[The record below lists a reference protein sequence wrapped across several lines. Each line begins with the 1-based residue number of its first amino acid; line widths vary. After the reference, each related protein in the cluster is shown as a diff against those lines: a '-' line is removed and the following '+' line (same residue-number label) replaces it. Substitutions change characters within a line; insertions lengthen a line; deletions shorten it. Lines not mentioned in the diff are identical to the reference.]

1 MKRVYIKYQYVMIKV
16 LIAVVLALVIIFSLN
31 RYLRRWKDVEARSRK
46 PMILDE
52 NTSSEESSNMGT
64 CQKCGEERVIVNEGM
79 CAYCWSTSITSGL
92 K

>member
-1 MKRVYIKYQYVMIKV
+1 MIKT
-16 LIAVVLALVIIFSLN
+16 LIAVVLALVIIFSLAK
-31 RYLRRWKDVEARSRK
+31 YLRRRKGVGGRTGK

-52 NTSSEESSNMGT
+52 NPSPEELSNLGT
-64 CQKCGEERVIVNEGM
+64 CKKCGEERIIVNEGM